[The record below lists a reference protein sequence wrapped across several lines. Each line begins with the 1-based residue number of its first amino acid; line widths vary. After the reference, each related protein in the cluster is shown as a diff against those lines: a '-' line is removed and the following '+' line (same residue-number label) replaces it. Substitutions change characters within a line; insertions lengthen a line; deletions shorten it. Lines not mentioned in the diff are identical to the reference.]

1 MNEEE
6 KKRLDE
12 SEPQTETDAEQT
24 PPIPESEAAES
35 SSECEEEEEM
45 EDAAVSEDENGDE
58 SVPEP
63 EAEQPQQEPQQEPQ
77 PQQQPMEKMLTQSQ
91 VNELVGRARQEGR
104 ESALK
109 ELYGRYGV
117 SGDSELNDVFGRGQ
131 AYLTL
136 DDDFKAEQ
144 SSNKALLAENAL
156 LKTKVDESRWEDI
169 KAILGSKNMDIT
181 PENIEAEIPTHP
193 EWRQTVVAQQQQQ
206 AQAQP
211 QQDSLQ
217 PQQQPQQ
224 AVLRK
229 LGSESTAKD
238 GGNGDD
244 EESEQERAMKLFG
257 FNKEK
262 RKGEKRIMTLE
273 EAKAAIEDLKAQG
286 ETEDDILKVLYG
298 MFTEDKLSLSDLRT
312 FIGILGYEFTEE
324 FEAMSDEDKKTKGWE
339 QEDDPEKSGVD
350 KEEIEKAKEFGDDE
364 GEEKEP
370 EEPEEESEDDEK
382 KRAMKLFG
390 LDK

>member
-6 KKRLDE
+6 KKRLSESEVVGDE
-12 SEPQTETDAEQT
+12 SSEASSEVANEPESQAETDNTQPTMSE
-24 PPIPESEAAES
+24 PEPEAVETA
-35 SSECEEEEEM
+35 
-45 EDAAVSEDENGDE
+45 DAVSEDENGDE

-63 EAEQPQQEPQQEPQ
+63 EAGQQPQPQQE
-77 PQQQPMEKMLTQSQ
+77 QQQPMEKMLTQSQ

-193 EWRQTVVAQQQQQ
+193 EWRQTVSVQQQQQQ
-206 AQAQP
+206 AQQP
-211 QQDSLQ
+211 QQDSLQPQ

-229 LGSESTAKD
+229 LGSESTAKN

-257 FNKEK
+257 FNK
-262 RKGEKRIMTLE
+262 
-273 EAKAAIEDLKAQG
+273 
-286 ETEDDILKVLYG
+286 
-298 MFTEDKLSLSDLRT
+298 
-312 FIGILGYEFTEE
+312 
-324 FEAMSDEDKKTKGWE
+324 
-339 QEDDPEKSGVD
+339 
-350 KEEIEKAKEFGDDE
+350 
-364 GEEKEP
+364 
-370 EEPEEESEDDEK
+370 
-382 KRAMKLFG
+382 
-390 LDK
+390 

>member
-6 KKRLDE
+6 KKRLNDE
-12 SEPQTETDAEQT
+12 SSETSSEVTNEPEPEPQAETDNPQ
-24 PPIPESEAAES
+24 PEAAEP
-35 SSECEEEEEM
+35 
-45 EDAAVSEDENGDE
+45 AVSEDGNGDE

-63 EAEQPQQEPQQEPQ
+63 EAET
-77 PQQQPMEKMLTQSQ
+77 QQPMEKMLTQSQ

-104 ESALK
+104 ESALR

-131 AYLTL
+131 AYVTL

-193 EWRQTVVAQQQQQ
+193 EWRQTIAAAQPQQQPQ
-206 AQAQP
+206 AQPQP

-217 PQQQPQQ
+217 PQQQQQQQQ

-244 EESEQERAMKLFG
+244 EESEKERAMKLFG
-257 FNKEK
+257 FNK
-262 RKGEKRIMTLE
+262 
-273 EAKAAIEDLKAQG
+273 
-286 ETEDDILKVLYG
+286 
-298 MFTEDKLSLSDLRT
+298 
-312 FIGILGYEFTEE
+312 
-324 FEAMSDEDKKTKGWE
+324 
-339 QEDDPEKSGVD
+339 
-350 KEEIEKAKEFGDDE
+350 
-364 GEEKEP
+364 
-370 EEPEEESEDDEK
+370 
-382 KRAMKLFG
+382 
-390 LDK
+390 

>member
-12 SEPQTETDAEQT
+12 STDDHSQAETDAEQN
-24 PPIPESEAAES
+24 PPIQDPEAAES
-35 SSECEEEEEM
+35 SSECEEEEETAA
-45 EDAAVSEDENGDE
+45 EAVSEDENGDE

-63 EAEQPQQEPQQEPQ
+63 EAGQPQQEPQQEQPQ
-77 PQQQPMEKMLTQSQ
+77 QQQPMEKMLTQSQ

-193 EWRQTVVAQQQQQ
+193 EWRQTVSVQQQQQQQQ
-206 AQAQP
+206 AQQP

-217 PQQQPQQ
+217 PQPQQAQPQQ

-229 LGSESTAKD
+229 LGSESTAKN
-238 GGNGDD
+238 GENGDD
-244 EESEQERAMKLFG
+244 EESEKEQAMRLFG
-257 FNKEK
+257 FNK
-262 RKGEKRIMTLE
+262 
-273 EAKAAIEDLKAQG
+273 
-286 ETEDDILKVLYG
+286 
-298 MFTEDKLSLSDLRT
+298 
-312 FIGILGYEFTEE
+312 
-324 FEAMSDEDKKTKGWE
+324 
-339 QEDDPEKSGVD
+339 
-350 KEEIEKAKEFGDDE
+350 
-364 GEEKEP
+364 
-370 EEPEEESEDDEK
+370 
-382 KRAMKLFG
+382 
-390 LDK
+390 

>member
-6 KKRLDE
+6 KKRLNEPEVAGDE
-12 SEPQTETDAEQT
+12 SSEASSEVANNDPEPQAEADNPQPT
-24 PPIPESEAAES
+24 MSEPEPEAEP
-35 SSECEEEEEM
+35 
-45 EDAAVSEDENGDE
+45 AVSEDENGDE

-63 EAEQPQQEPQQEPQ
+63 EQQQ
-77 PQQQPMEKMLTQSQ
+77 QQQPLEKMLTQSQ

-117 SGDSELNDVFGRGQ
+117 SGDTELNDVFGRGQ
-131 AYLTL
+131 AYVTL
-136 DDDFKAEQ
+136 DDDFRAEQ

-193 EWRQTVVAQQQQQ
+193 EWRQTAVT
-206 AQAQP
+206 AQP
-211 QQDSLQ
+211 QQDSLLQGQAQPQ
-217 PQQQPQQ
+217 PQQQQQ

-244 EESEQERAMKLFG
+244 EESEKEQAMKLFG
-257 FNKEK
+257 FNK
-262 RKGEKRIMTLE
+262 
-273 EAKAAIEDLKAQG
+273 
-286 ETEDDILKVLYG
+286 
-298 MFTEDKLSLSDLRT
+298 
-312 FIGILGYEFTEE
+312 
-324 FEAMSDEDKKTKGWE
+324 
-339 QEDDPEKSGVD
+339 
-350 KEEIEKAKEFGDDE
+350 
-364 GEEKEP
+364 
-370 EEPEEESEDDEK
+370 
-382 KRAMKLFG
+382 
-390 LDK
+390 

>member
-6 KKRLDE
+6 KKRLSESEVVGDE
-12 SEPQTETDAEQT
+12 SSETSSEVANEPEPQAET
-24 PPIPESEAAES
+24 EAADNTQPTM
-35 SSECEEEEEM
+35 SEP
-45 EDAAVSEDENGDE
+45 AVSEDENGDE
-58 SVPEP
+58 SEPEP
-63 EAEQPQQEPQQEPQ
+63 EAEQQQPQQEQPQ
-77 PQQQPMEKMLTQSQ
+77 PQQQQPMEKMLTQSQ

-193 EWRQTVVAQQQQQ
+193 EWRPTVSVQQQSQ
-206 AQAQP
+206 AQQP

-217 PQQQPQQ
+217 PQQQPQPQQQ

-229 LGSESTAKD
+229 LGSESTAKN

-244 EESEQERAMKLFG
+244 EESEKEQAMKLFG
-257 FNKEK
+257 FNK
-262 RKGEKRIMTLE
+262 
-273 EAKAAIEDLKAQG
+273 
-286 ETEDDILKVLYG
+286 
-298 MFTEDKLSLSDLRT
+298 
-312 FIGILGYEFTEE
+312 
-324 FEAMSDEDKKTKGWE
+324 
-339 QEDDPEKSGVD
+339 
-350 KEEIEKAKEFGDDE
+350 
-364 GEEKEP
+364 
-370 EEPEEESEDDEK
+370 
-382 KRAMKLFG
+382 
-390 LDK
+390 

>member
-12 SEPQTETDAEQT
+12 STDDHSQTETDAEQT
-24 PPIPESEAAES
+24 PPIQDPEAAES
-35 SSECEEEEEM
+35 SSSECEEEEM

-63 EAEQPQQEPQQEPQ
+63 EAEQQPQQEQPQ
-77 PQQQPMEKMLTQSQ
+77 PQQPMEKMLTQSQ

-193 EWRQTVVAQQQQQ
+193 EWRPTVAVQQQSQV
-206 AQAQP
+206 QAQP

-217 PQQQPQQ
+217 PQPQQPQQQ

-229 LGSESTAKD
+229 LGSESTAKN

-244 EESEQERAMKLFG
+244 EESEKEQAMKLFG
-257 FNKEK
+257 FNK
-262 RKGEKRIMTLE
+262 
-273 EAKAAIEDLKAQG
+273 
-286 ETEDDILKVLYG
+286 
-298 MFTEDKLSLSDLRT
+298 
-312 FIGILGYEFTEE
+312 
-324 FEAMSDEDKKTKGWE
+324 
-339 QEDDPEKSGVD
+339 
-350 KEEIEKAKEFGDDE
+350 
-364 GEEKEP
+364 
-370 EEPEEESEDDEK
+370 
-382 KRAMKLFG
+382 
-390 LDK
+390 

>member
-6 KKRLDE
+6 KKRLSE
-12 SEPQTETDAEQT
+12 SEVDDANGAETSSEVANESESQAETDNTQPTMSE
-24 PPIPESEAAES
+24 PEPEAVET
-35 SSECEEEEEM
+35 
-45 EDAAVSEDENGDE
+45 AVSEDENGDE
-58 SVPEP
+58 SEPEP
-63 EAEQPQQEPQQEPQ
+63 EAAEPQEEPQ

-193 EWRQTVVAQQQQQ
+193 EWRPTVVAAQQQV
-206 AQAQP
+206 QAQP

-224 AVLRK
+224 QAVLRK
-229 LGSESTAKD
+229 LGSESTAKN

-244 EESEQERAMKLFG
+244 EESEKEQAMKLFG
-257 FNKEK
+257 FNK
-262 RKGEKRIMTLE
+262 
-273 EAKAAIEDLKAQG
+273 
-286 ETEDDILKVLYG
+286 
-298 MFTEDKLSLSDLRT
+298 
-312 FIGILGYEFTEE
+312 
-324 FEAMSDEDKKTKGWE
+324 
-339 QEDDPEKSGVD
+339 
-350 KEEIEKAKEFGDDE
+350 
-364 GEEKEP
+364 
-370 EEPEEESEDDEK
+370 
-382 KRAMKLFG
+382 
-390 LDK
+390 

>member
-6 KKRLDE
+6 KKRLSESEVVGDESSEASSEVANEPESQAETDNTQPTMSE
-12 SEPQTETDAEQT
+12 SEPEAVET
-24 PPIPESEAAES
+24 
-35 SSECEEEEEM
+35 
-45 EDAAVSEDENGDE
+45 AVSEDENGDE

-63 EAEQPQQEPQQEPQ
+63 EAEQQQQPQ
-77 PQQQPMEKMLTQSQ
+77 PQQQQPMEKMLTQSQ

-193 EWRQTVVAQQQQQ
+193 EWRPTVAVQQQSQV
-206 AQAQP
+206 QAQP

-217 PQQQPQQ
+217 PQPQQPQQQ

-229 LGSESTAKD
+229 LGSESTAKN
-238 GGNGDD
+238 GENGDD

-257 FNKEK
+257 FNK
-262 RKGEKRIMTLE
+262 
-273 EAKAAIEDLKAQG
+273 
-286 ETEDDILKVLYG
+286 
-298 MFTEDKLSLSDLRT
+298 
-312 FIGILGYEFTEE
+312 
-324 FEAMSDEDKKTKGWE
+324 
-339 QEDDPEKSGVD
+339 
-350 KEEIEKAKEFGDDE
+350 
-364 GEEKEP
+364 
-370 EEPEEESEDDEK
+370 
-382 KRAMKLFG
+382 
-390 LDK
+390 

>member
-6 KKRLDE
+6 KKRLSE
-12 SEPQTETDAEQT
+12 SSEASSEVTNEPEPQAEAADNPQ
-24 PPIPESEAAES
+24 PEAAEP
-35 SSECEEEEEM
+35 
-45 EDAAVSEDENGDE
+45 AVSEDGNGDE

-63 EAEQPQQEPQQEPQ
+63 EAETQQPQ
-77 PQQQPMEKMLTQSQ
+77 PQEEEEQQPMEKMLTQSQ

-104 ESALK
+104 ESALR

-131 AYLTL
+131 AYVTL

-193 EWRQTVVAQQQQQ
+193 EWRQTIAAAQPQQQPQ
-206 AQAQP
+206 AQPQP

-217 PQQQPQQ
+217 PQPQQ

-244 EESEQERAMKLFG
+244 EESEKERAMKLFG
-257 FNKEK
+257 FNK
-262 RKGEKRIMTLE
+262 
-273 EAKAAIEDLKAQG
+273 
-286 ETEDDILKVLYG
+286 
-298 MFTEDKLSLSDLRT
+298 
-312 FIGILGYEFTEE
+312 
-324 FEAMSDEDKKTKGWE
+324 
-339 QEDDPEKSGVD
+339 
-350 KEEIEKAKEFGDDE
+350 
-364 GEEKEP
+364 
-370 EEPEEESEDDEK
+370 
-382 KRAMKLFG
+382 
-390 LDK
+390 

>member
-6 KKRLDE
+6 KKRLSESEVVGDE
-12 SEPQTETDAEQT
+12 SSEASSEVANESESQAETDNTQPTMSE
-24 PPIPESEAAES
+24 PEPEAVET
-35 SSECEEEEEM
+35 
-45 EDAAVSEDENGDE
+45 AVSEDENGDE
-58 SVPEP
+58 SEPEP
-63 EAEQPQQEPQQEPQ
+63 EAEQQQPQEEQPQ
-77 PQQQPMEKMLTQSQ
+77 PQPQQQQPMEKMLTQSQ

-193 EWRQTVVAQQQQQ
+193 EWRQTVSVQQQQQQQ

-217 PQQQPQQ
+217 PQPQPQQ

-257 FNKEK
+257 FNK
-262 RKGEKRIMTLE
+262 
-273 EAKAAIEDLKAQG
+273 
-286 ETEDDILKVLYG
+286 
-298 MFTEDKLSLSDLRT
+298 
-312 FIGILGYEFTEE
+312 
-324 FEAMSDEDKKTKGWE
+324 
-339 QEDDPEKSGVD
+339 
-350 KEEIEKAKEFGDDE
+350 
-364 GEEKEP
+364 
-370 EEPEEESEDDEK
+370 
-382 KRAMKLFG
+382 
-390 LDK
+390 

>member
-6 KKRLDE
+6 KKRLSESEVVGDE
-12 SEPQTETDAEQT
+12 SSEASSEVANESESQAETDNTQPTMSE
-24 PPIPESEAAES
+24 PEPEAVET
-35 SSECEEEEEM
+35 
-45 EDAAVSEDENGDE
+45 AVSEDENGDE

-63 EAEQPQQEPQQEPQ
+63 EAEQQPQ
-77 PQQQPMEKMLTQSQ
+77 PQEEQPQPQQQQPMEKMLTQSQ

-193 EWRQTVVAQQQQQ
+193 EWRQTVSVQQQQPQ

-211 QQDSLQ
+211 QQDSPLQAQQPQ
-217 PQQQPQQ
+217 PQQQQ

-229 LGSESTAKD
+229 LGSESTAKN

-244 EESEQERAMKLFG
+244 EESEKEQAMRLFG
-257 FNKEK
+257 FNK
-262 RKGEKRIMTLE
+262 
-273 EAKAAIEDLKAQG
+273 
-286 ETEDDILKVLYG
+286 
-298 MFTEDKLSLSDLRT
+298 
-312 FIGILGYEFTEE
+312 
-324 FEAMSDEDKKTKGWE
+324 
-339 QEDDPEKSGVD
+339 
-350 KEEIEKAKEFGDDE
+350 
-364 GEEKEP
+364 
-370 EEPEEESEDDEK
+370 
-382 KRAMKLFG
+382 
-390 LDK
+390 

>member
-12 SEPQTETDAEQT
+12 STDDHSQTEADAEQQ
-24 PPIPESEAAES
+24 PPIQEPEAAES
-35 SSECEEEEEM
+35 SSECEEEEEETAA
-45 EDAAVSEDENGDE
+45 EDAVSEDENGDE
-58 SVPEP
+58 SEPEP
-63 EAEQPQQEPQQEPQ
+63 EAAEQQQPQ
-77 PQQQPMEKMLTQSQ
+77 QQQPMEKMLTQSQ

-193 EWRQTVVAQQQQQ
+193 EWRQTVVAAQAQPQQQPQ
-206 AQAQP
+206 APQP

-217 PQQQPQQ
+217 PQQQ

-229 LGSESTAKD
+229 LGSESTAKN

-257 FNKEK
+257 FNK
-262 RKGEKRIMTLE
+262 
-273 EAKAAIEDLKAQG
+273 
-286 ETEDDILKVLYG
+286 
-298 MFTEDKLSLSDLRT
+298 
-312 FIGILGYEFTEE
+312 
-324 FEAMSDEDKKTKGWE
+324 
-339 QEDDPEKSGVD
+339 
-350 KEEIEKAKEFGDDE
+350 
-364 GEEKEP
+364 
-370 EEPEEESEDDEK
+370 
-382 KRAMKLFG
+382 
-390 LDK
+390 

>member
-6 KKRLDE
+6 EKRLSE
-12 SEPQTETDAEQT
+12 SSETSSEVTNEPEPQAETDNPQ
-24 PPIPESEAAES
+24 PEAAEPA
-35 SSECEEEEEM
+35 EP
-45 EDAAVSEDENGDE
+45 AVSEDGNGDE

-63 EAEQPQQEPQQEPQ
+63 EAEQQQPQEEEQPQ
-77 PQQQPMEKMLTQSQ
+77 QQQPMEKMLTQSQ

-131 AYLTL
+131 AYVTL

-144 SSNKALLAENAL
+144 SSNKTLLAENAL
-156 LKTKVDESRWEDI
+156 LKTKVDESRWGDI

-193 EWRQTVVAQQQQQ
+193 EWRQMAAAQPQQQPQ
-206 AQAQP
+206 AQPQP

-217 PQQQPQQ
+217 PQPQQQQQ

-257 FNKEK
+257 FNK
-262 RKGEKRIMTLE
+262 
-273 EAKAAIEDLKAQG
+273 
-286 ETEDDILKVLYG
+286 
-298 MFTEDKLSLSDLRT
+298 
-312 FIGILGYEFTEE
+312 
-324 FEAMSDEDKKTKGWE
+324 
-339 QEDDPEKSGVD
+339 
-350 KEEIEKAKEFGDDE
+350 
-364 GEEKEP
+364 
-370 EEPEEESEDDEK
+370 
-382 KRAMKLFG
+382 
-390 LDK
+390 

>member
-6 KKRLDE
+6 KKRLSE
-12 SEPQTETDAEQT
+12 SSETSSEVTNEP
-24 PPIPESEAAES
+24 EAAA
-35 SSECEEEEEM
+35 
-45 EDAAVSEDENGDE
+45 DNPQPAVSEDGNGDE

-63 EAEQPQQEPQQEPQ
+63 EAEQQQPQ
-77 PQQQPMEKMLTQSQ
+77 QQQPMEKMLTQSQ

-131 AYLTL
+131 AYVTL

-193 EWRQTVVAQQQQQ
+193 EWRQMAAAAAAQPQQQPQ
-206 AQAQP
+206 AQPQP

-217 PQQQPQQ
+217 PQPQQQQQ

-257 FNKEK
+257 FNK
-262 RKGEKRIMTLE
+262 
-273 EAKAAIEDLKAQG
+273 
-286 ETEDDILKVLYG
+286 
-298 MFTEDKLSLSDLRT
+298 
-312 FIGILGYEFTEE
+312 
-324 FEAMSDEDKKTKGWE
+324 
-339 QEDDPEKSGVD
+339 
-350 KEEIEKAKEFGDDE
+350 
-364 GEEKEP
+364 
-370 EEPEEESEDDEK
+370 
-382 KRAMKLFG
+382 
-390 LDK
+390 

>member
-6 KKRLDE
+6 KKRLSE
-12 SEPQTETDAEQT
+12 SSEASSEVTNEPEAEPQAEAADNPQ
-24 PPIPESEAAES
+24 PEAAEP
-35 SSECEEEEEM
+35 
-45 EDAAVSEDENGDE
+45 AVSEDGNGDE

-63 EAEQPQQEPQQEPQ
+63 EAEQQQPQEEEQPQ
-77 PQQQPMEKMLTQSQ
+77 QQQPMEKMLTQSQ

-131 AYLTL
+131 AYVTL

-193 EWRQTVVAQQQQQ
+193 EWRQMAAAAAQPQQQPQ
-206 AQAQP
+206 AQPQP

-217 PQQQPQQ
+217 PQPQQQQQ

-257 FNKEK
+257 FNK
-262 RKGEKRIMTLE
+262 
-273 EAKAAIEDLKAQG
+273 
-286 ETEDDILKVLYG
+286 
-298 MFTEDKLSLSDLRT
+298 
-312 FIGILGYEFTEE
+312 
-324 FEAMSDEDKKTKGWE
+324 
-339 QEDDPEKSGVD
+339 
-350 KEEIEKAKEFGDDE
+350 
-364 GEEKEP
+364 
-370 EEPEEESEDDEK
+370 
-382 KRAMKLFG
+382 
-390 LDK
+390 

>member
-12 SEPQTETDAEQT
+12 STDDHSQAETDAEQN
-24 PPIPESEAAES
+24 PPIQDPEAAESSS
-35 SSECEEEEEM
+35 SSECEEEEE
-45 EDAAVSEDENGDE
+45 ETAAESAVSEDENGDE

-63 EAEQPQQEPQQEPQ
+63 EAEAQQEQPQ
-77 PQQQPMEKMLTQSQ
+77 QQQPMEKMLTQSQ

-193 EWRQTVVAQQQQQ
+193 EWRQTVSVQQQQQQQ
-206 AQAQP
+206 AQQP

-217 PQQQPQQ
+217 PQPQQPQQ

-257 FNKEK
+257 FNK
-262 RKGEKRIMTLE
+262 
-273 EAKAAIEDLKAQG
+273 
-286 ETEDDILKVLYG
+286 
-298 MFTEDKLSLSDLRT
+298 
-312 FIGILGYEFTEE
+312 
-324 FEAMSDEDKKTKGWE
+324 
-339 QEDDPEKSGVD
+339 
-350 KEEIEKAKEFGDDE
+350 
-364 GEEKEP
+364 
-370 EEPEEESEDDEK
+370 
-382 KRAMKLFG
+382 
-390 LDK
+390 

>member
-12 SEPQTETDAEQT
+12 STDDHSQTEADAEQN
-24 PPIPESEAAES
+24 PPIQDPEAAEIS
-35 SSECEEEEEM
+35 SSECEEEETAAES
-45 EDAAVSEDENGDE
+45 AVSEDENGDE
-58 SVPEP
+58 SEPEP
-63 EAEQPQQEPQQEPQ
+63 EAETQPQP
-77 PQQQPMEKMLTQSQ
+77 QQPMEKMLTQSQ

-193 EWRQTVVAQQQQQ
+193 EWRQTVSVQQQPQ

-211 QQDSLQ
+211 QQDSLQPQ

-229 LGSESTAKD
+229 LGSESTAKN

-244 EESEQERAMKLFG
+244 EESEKEQAMKLFG
-257 FNKEK
+257 FNK
-262 RKGEKRIMTLE
+262 
-273 EAKAAIEDLKAQG
+273 
-286 ETEDDILKVLYG
+286 
-298 MFTEDKLSLSDLRT
+298 
-312 FIGILGYEFTEE
+312 
-324 FEAMSDEDKKTKGWE
+324 
-339 QEDDPEKSGVD
+339 
-350 KEEIEKAKEFGDDE
+350 
-364 GEEKEP
+364 
-370 EEPEEESEDDEK
+370 
-382 KRAMKLFG
+382 
-390 LDK
+390 

>member
-12 SEPQTETDAEQT
+12 STDDHSQTETDAEQQ
-24 PPIPESEAAES
+24 PPIPEPEAAEESS
-35 SSECEEEEEM
+35 SSECEEEEETAA
-45 EDAAVSEDENGDE
+45 EADAVSEDENGDE

-63 EAEQPQQEPQQEPQ
+63 EAEQQPQ
-77 PQQQPMEKMLTQSQ
+77 PQQQQPMEKMLTQSQ

-193 EWRQTVVAQQQQQ
+193 EWRQTVSVQQQQ

-211 QQDSLQ
+211 QQDSPLQAQQ
-217 PQQQPQQ
+217 PQQQPQPQQ

-229 LGSESTAKD
+229 LGSESTAKN

-244 EESEQERAMKLFG
+244 EESEKEQAMRLFG
-257 FNKEK
+257 FNK
-262 RKGEKRIMTLE
+262 
-273 EAKAAIEDLKAQG
+273 
-286 ETEDDILKVLYG
+286 
-298 MFTEDKLSLSDLRT
+298 
-312 FIGILGYEFTEE
+312 
-324 FEAMSDEDKKTKGWE
+324 
-339 QEDDPEKSGVD
+339 
-350 KEEIEKAKEFGDDE
+350 
-364 GEEKEP
+364 
-370 EEPEEESEDDEK
+370 
-382 KRAMKLFG
+382 
-390 LDK
+390 

>member
-1 MNEEE
+1 
-6 KKRLDE
+6 
-12 SEPQTETDAEQT
+12 
-24 PPIPESEAAES
+24 
-35 SSECEEEEEM
+35 
-45 EDAAVSEDENGDE
+45 
-58 SVPEP
+58 
-63 EAEQPQQEPQQEPQ
+63 
-77 PQQQPMEKMLTQSQ
+77 MEKMLTQSQ

-193 EWRQTVVAQQQQQ
+193 EWRQTVAAQQQSQV
-206 AQAQP
+206 QAQP

-217 PQQQPQQ
+217 PQQQ

-229 LGSESTAKD
+229 LGSESTAKN
-238 GGNGDD
+238 GENGDD

-257 FNKEK
+257 FNK
-262 RKGEKRIMTLE
+262 
-273 EAKAAIEDLKAQG
+273 
-286 ETEDDILKVLYG
+286 
-298 MFTEDKLSLSDLRT
+298 
-312 FIGILGYEFTEE
+312 
-324 FEAMSDEDKKTKGWE
+324 
-339 QEDDPEKSGVD
+339 
-350 KEEIEKAKEFGDDE
+350 
-364 GEEKEP
+364 
-370 EEPEEESEDDEK
+370 
-382 KRAMKLFG
+382 
-390 LDK
+390 

>member
-6 KKRLDE
+6 KKRLSE
-12 SEPQTETDAEQT
+12 SEVDDANGAETS
-24 PPIPESEAAES
+24 SEVAAETEATDNTQPTM
-35 SSECEEEEEM
+35 SEP
-45 EDAAVSEDENGDE
+45 AVSEDENGDE
-58 SVPEP
+58 SEPEP
-63 EAEQPQQEPQQEPQ
+63 EAEQQPQAQQEQPQPQPQQ
-77 PQQQPMEKMLTQSQ
+77 QQQPMEKMLTQSQ

-193 EWRQTVVAQQQQQ
+193 EWRQTVSVQQQQPQ

-217 PQQQPQQ
+217 PQPQQQQPQQQ

-229 LGSESTAKD
+229 LGSESTAKN

-244 EESEQERAMKLFG
+244 EESEKEQAMRLFG
-257 FNKEK
+257 FNK
-262 RKGEKRIMTLE
+262 
-273 EAKAAIEDLKAQG
+273 
-286 ETEDDILKVLYG
+286 
-298 MFTEDKLSLSDLRT
+298 
-312 FIGILGYEFTEE
+312 
-324 FEAMSDEDKKTKGWE
+324 
-339 QEDDPEKSGVD
+339 
-350 KEEIEKAKEFGDDE
+350 
-364 GEEKEP
+364 
-370 EEPEEESEDDEK
+370 
-382 KRAMKLFG
+382 
-390 LDK
+390 

>member
-6 KKRLDE
+6 KKRLSESEVVGDE
-12 SEPQTETDAEQT
+12 SSEASSEVANESESQAETDNTQPTMSE
-24 PPIPESEAAES
+24 PEPEAVET
-35 SSECEEEEEM
+35 
-45 EDAAVSEDENGDE
+45 AVSEDENGDE
-58 SVPEP
+58 SEPEP
-63 EAEQPQQEPQQEPQ
+63 EAEPQPQPQQEPQQPQ
-77 PQQQPMEKMLTQSQ
+77 QQQQPMEKMLTQSQ

-193 EWRQTVVAQQQQQ
+193 EWRQTVVTAQ

-217 PQQQPQQ
+217 PQPQQPQQQ

-229 LGSESTAKD
+229 LGSESTAKN

-244 EESEQERAMKLFG
+244 EESEKEQAMKLFG
-257 FNKEK
+257 FNK
-262 RKGEKRIMTLE
+262 
-273 EAKAAIEDLKAQG
+273 
-286 ETEDDILKVLYG
+286 
-298 MFTEDKLSLSDLRT
+298 
-312 FIGILGYEFTEE
+312 
-324 FEAMSDEDKKTKGWE
+324 
-339 QEDDPEKSGVD
+339 
-350 KEEIEKAKEFGDDE
+350 
-364 GEEKEP
+364 
-370 EEPEEESEDDEK
+370 
-382 KRAMKLFG
+382 
-390 LDK
+390 

>member
-6 KKRLDE
+6 KKRLSE
-12 SEPQTETDAEQT
+12 SSEASSEVTNELEPEPQAEADNPQ
-24 PPIPESEAAES
+24 PEAAET
-35 SSECEEEEEM
+35 
-45 EDAAVSEDENGDE
+45 AVSEDENGGE

-63 EAEQPQQEPQQEPQ
+63 EAE
-77 PQQQPMEKMLTQSQ
+77 QQQPMEKMLTQSQ

-131 AYLTL
+131 AYVTL

-193 EWRQTVVAQQQQQ
+193 EWRQMAAAAQPQQQPQ
-206 AQAQP
+206 AQPQP

-217 PQQQPQQ
+217 PQAQQ

-244 EESEQERAMKLFG
+244 EESEKERAMKLFG
-257 FNKEK
+257 FNK
-262 RKGEKRIMTLE
+262 
-273 EAKAAIEDLKAQG
+273 
-286 ETEDDILKVLYG
+286 
-298 MFTEDKLSLSDLRT
+298 
-312 FIGILGYEFTEE
+312 
-324 FEAMSDEDKKTKGWE
+324 
-339 QEDDPEKSGVD
+339 
-350 KEEIEKAKEFGDDE
+350 
-364 GEEKEP
+364 
-370 EEPEEESEDDEK
+370 
-382 KRAMKLFG
+382 
-390 LDK
+390 

>member
-257 FNKEK
+257 FNK
-262 RKGEKRIMTLE
+262 
-273 EAKAAIEDLKAQG
+273 
-286 ETEDDILKVLYG
+286 
-298 MFTEDKLSLSDLRT
+298 
-312 FIGILGYEFTEE
+312 
-324 FEAMSDEDKKTKGWE
+324 
-339 QEDDPEKSGVD
+339 
-350 KEEIEKAKEFGDDE
+350 
-364 GEEKEP
+364 
-370 EEPEEESEDDEK
+370 
-382 KRAMKLFG
+382 
-390 LDK
+390 

>member
-6 KKRLDE
+6 KKRLSESEVVGDE
-12 SEPQTETDAEQT
+12 SSEASSEVANESESQAETDNTQPTMSE
-24 PPIPESEAAES
+24 PEPEAVET
-35 SSECEEEEEM
+35 
-45 EDAAVSEDENGDE
+45 AVSEDDNGDE

-63 EAEQPQQEPQQEPQ
+63 EAEQPQQQEEPQ
-77 PQQQPMEKMLTQSQ
+77 PQQPMEKMLTQSQ

-193 EWRQTVVAQQQQQ
+193 EWRQMVSVQQQQQ

-217 PQQQPQQ
+217 PQPQPQQQQ

-257 FNKEK
+257 FNK
-262 RKGEKRIMTLE
+262 
-273 EAKAAIEDLKAQG
+273 
-286 ETEDDILKVLYG
+286 
-298 MFTEDKLSLSDLRT
+298 
-312 FIGILGYEFTEE
+312 
-324 FEAMSDEDKKTKGWE
+324 
-339 QEDDPEKSGVD
+339 
-350 KEEIEKAKEFGDDE
+350 
-364 GEEKEP
+364 
-370 EEPEEESEDDEK
+370 
-382 KRAMKLFG
+382 
-390 LDK
+390 

>member
-6 KKRLDE
+6 KKRLSESEVVGDESSEASSEVANEPESQAETDNTQPTMSE
-12 SEPQTETDAEQT
+12 SEPEAVET
-24 PPIPESEAAES
+24 
-35 SSECEEEEEM
+35 
-45 EDAAVSEDENGDE
+45 AVSEDENGDE

-63 EAEQPQQEPQQEPQ
+63 EAEQQQPQQEPQQPQ
-77 PQQQPMEKMLTQSQ
+77 QQQPMEKMLTQSQ

-193 EWRQTVVAQQQQQ
+193 EWRPTVAVQQQSQV
-206 AQAQP
+206 QAQP

-217 PQQQPQQ
+217 PQPQQPQQQ

-229 LGSESTAKD
+229 LGSESTAKN

-244 EESEQERAMKLFG
+244 EESEKEQAMKLFG
-257 FNKEK
+257 FNK
-262 RKGEKRIMTLE
+262 
-273 EAKAAIEDLKAQG
+273 
-286 ETEDDILKVLYG
+286 
-298 MFTEDKLSLSDLRT
+298 
-312 FIGILGYEFTEE
+312 
-324 FEAMSDEDKKTKGWE
+324 
-339 QEDDPEKSGVD
+339 
-350 KEEIEKAKEFGDDE
+350 
-364 GEEKEP
+364 
-370 EEPEEESEDDEK
+370 
-382 KRAMKLFG
+382 
-390 LDK
+390 

>member
-6 KKRLDE
+6 KKRLSESEVVGDE
-12 SEPQTETDAEQT
+12 SSEASSEVANESESQAETDNTQPTMSE
-24 PPIPESEAAES
+24 PEPEAVET
-35 SSECEEEEEM
+35 
-45 EDAAVSEDENGDE
+45 AVSEDENGDE

-63 EAEQPQQEPQQEPQ
+63 EAEAQQQPQQEQPQPQQQ
-77 PQQQPMEKMLTQSQ
+77 QQQPMEKMLTQSQ

-193 EWRQTVVAQQQQQ
+193 EWRQTVSVQQQPQ
-206 AQAQP
+206 AQQP

-217 PQQQPQQ
+217 PQPQPQQQ

-229 LGSESTAKD
+229 LGSESTAKG

-244 EESEQERAMKLFG
+244 EESEKEQAMRLFG
-257 FNKEK
+257 FNK
-262 RKGEKRIMTLE
+262 
-273 EAKAAIEDLKAQG
+273 
-286 ETEDDILKVLYG
+286 
-298 MFTEDKLSLSDLRT
+298 
-312 FIGILGYEFTEE
+312 
-324 FEAMSDEDKKTKGWE
+324 
-339 QEDDPEKSGVD
+339 
-350 KEEIEKAKEFGDDE
+350 
-364 GEEKEP
+364 
-370 EEPEEESEDDEK
+370 
-382 KRAMKLFG
+382 
-390 LDK
+390 

>member
-6 KKRLDE
+6 KKRLSESEVVGDE
-12 SEPQTETDAEQT
+12 SSEASSEVANESESQAETDNTQPTMSE
-24 PPIPESEAAES
+24 PEPEAVET
-35 SSECEEEEEM
+35 
-45 EDAAVSEDENGDE
+45 AVSEDENGDE
-58 SVPEP
+58 SEPEP
-63 EAEQPQQEPQQEPQ
+63 EAGQPQQEPQPQ
-77 PQQQPMEKMLTQSQ
+77 QQQPMEKMLTQSQ

-193 EWRQTVVAQQQQQ
+193 EWRQTVSVQQQQSQ
-206 AQAQP
+206 AQQP

-217 PQQQPQQ
+217 PQPQQQ

-257 FNKEK
+257 FNK
-262 RKGEKRIMTLE
+262 
-273 EAKAAIEDLKAQG
+273 
-286 ETEDDILKVLYG
+286 
-298 MFTEDKLSLSDLRT
+298 
-312 FIGILGYEFTEE
+312 
-324 FEAMSDEDKKTKGWE
+324 
-339 QEDDPEKSGVD
+339 
-350 KEEIEKAKEFGDDE
+350 
-364 GEEKEP
+364 
-370 EEPEEESEDDEK
+370 
-382 KRAMKLFG
+382 
-390 LDK
+390 